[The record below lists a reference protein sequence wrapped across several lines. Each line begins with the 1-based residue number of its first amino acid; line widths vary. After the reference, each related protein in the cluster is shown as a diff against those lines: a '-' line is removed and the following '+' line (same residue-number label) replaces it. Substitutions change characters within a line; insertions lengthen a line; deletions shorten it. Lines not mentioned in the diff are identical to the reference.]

1 MHEDERY
8 TDALIREFDLR
19 LPSFRDVGPL
29 STLYFG
35 GGTPSLWSRT
45 HLSRFYKHVL
55 SCCQITD
62 DFEVTL
68 ELNPEDMTLSELA
81 ALRDLGVNRLSVG
94 AQSLDDEVL
103 RLLGR
108 AHSGADVIRCVGE
121 IKRAGFDNWTVDLI
135 HGVHNQSLASANHDV
150 ERIIDLGTPH
160 ISTYQLTIEP
170 GTRFATRA
178 ARGEPVSL
186 DEGYLETMYQSIE
199 ERAASLGLVHY
210 EVSNAARPGFES
222 KHNLGYW
229 LGRTYMGLG
238 PGAHGLS
245 PDGSVLCRYGN
256 RSGVKAYIARMAEP
270 HALHK
275 LATFRDVIDADTQSE
290 DLLMTGLRL
299 KAGIVPTSAM
309 AAKYGERVTNLC
321 REGLMRACEGRWL
334 ATSRGRLLLDYVLRR
349 LLT

>member
-1 MHEDERY
+1 MND
-8 TDALIREFDLR
+8 TPTTIREFDLR

-35 GGTPSLWSRT
+35 GGTPSLWSRPT
-45 HLSRFYKHVL
+45 CRVYKHVL

-160 ISTYQLTIEP
+160 ISTYQ
-170 GTRFATRA
+170 
-178 ARGEPVSL
+178 
-186 DEGYLETMYQSIE
+186 
-199 ERAASLGLVHY
+199 
-210 EVSNAARPGFES
+210 
-222 KHNLGYW
+222 
-229 LGRTYMGLG
+229 
-238 PGAHGLS
+238 
-245 PDGSVLCRYGN
+245 
-256 RSGVKAYIARMAEP
+256 
-270 HALHK
+270 
-275 LATFRDVIDADTQSE
+275 
-290 DLLMTGLRL
+290 
-299 KAGIVPTSAM
+299 
-309 AAKYGERVTNLC
+309 
-321 REGLMRACEGRWL
+321 
-334 ATSRGRLLLDYVLRR
+334 
-349 LLT
+349 